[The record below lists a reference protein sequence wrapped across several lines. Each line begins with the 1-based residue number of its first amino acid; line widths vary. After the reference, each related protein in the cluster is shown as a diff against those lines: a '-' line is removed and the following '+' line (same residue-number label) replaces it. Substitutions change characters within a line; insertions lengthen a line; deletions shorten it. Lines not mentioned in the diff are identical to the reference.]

1 MVTCLVNAFL
11 TVFIIIYP
19 EWTFINMMATEPS
32 ILNGHRFGPFRRCFS
47 RFTIGVEQTCDD
59 YIAPFWQLPKSLL
72 FIRTSLIVSA
82 ITIITATLTTLFS
95 MSCVYQGQM
104 NEASKTWLRLF
115 NIFLRLS
122 AGVLILLC
130 VSLYAT
136 MVIHDDI
143 RASDI
148 QSLEPNT
155 QPFRYEVYNLWG
167 RCIWIGWAESC
178 TEILLNLYALF
189 AWMDPVGQA
198 KKLEQKKA
206 DAERKKKAK
215 KDAQLKNSQAAQNAR
230 NIQTAY
236 NQNTNFHNTNFQNVN
251 QENGQTFQNDR
262 MYTTYHNPYE
272 QTQFQDGFHVDNRYS
287 NTQFYNENGP
297 FFENRQFPESTVP
310 EIDYDLLHRN
320 GSTSSEVVQ
329 C

>member
-1 MVTCLVNAFL
+1 MVKISKYPSYIDYILVVTCLVNAFL

-206 DAERKKKAK
+206 DADFKSLYNYVLSPDVTPSDPLFGRLFREFRKRCISVYPLVKVRSA
-215 KDAQLKNSQAAQNAR
+215 SQSPLLQSVKYRKIANDISVVVA
-230 NIQTAY
+230 
-236 NQNTNFHNTNFQNVN
+236 NV
-251 QENGQTFQNDR
+251 QEL
-262 MYTTYHNPYE
+262 P
-272 QTQFQDGFHVDNRYS
+272 
-287 NTQFYNENGP
+287 
-297 FFENRQFPESTVP
+297 
-310 EIDYDLLHRN
+310 DL
-320 GSTSSEVVQ
+320 SFDSSHALDVGTWCPCQ
-329 C
+329 RLG